1 MILIIEDNKNLSK
14 NIRTILDMNWFKSKI
29 VDSAENAEKDNL
41 SNYNLIIL
49 DVNLPWKSWFEFLKQ
64 LRNNWNNI
72 PILILTSKWTSE
84 DKVEWLELGADD
96 YITKPFDIPE
106 FIARIKAI
114 LRRNKWIKS
123 EKIILNW
130 FEIYPAKEQVIKNW
144 AQIWLSSLEF
154 KLLMYFIKN
163 KWKIIPRDE
172 LYENVWGDFYEHM
185 FSRTVDVCI
194 SNLRKKLWKNI
205 IKTKKWSWYYLEES

>member
-114 LRRNKWIKS
+114 LRRNRWIKS

-205 IKTKKWSWYYLEES
+205 IKTKKWSWYYLE

>member
-29 VDSAENAEKDNL
+29 VDSAENSEKDNL

-114 LRRNKWIKS
+114 LRRNRWIKS

-205 IKTKKWSWYYLEES
+205 IKTKKWSWYYLE